1 MIFVLSYFSRLV
13 FIRFRSSLAAQGR
26 EKAEAHKNSAQRER
40 PPRRHSFP
48 LGARRLH
55 YARERRL
62 GRRRRRRRRAPQ
74 PLCEMGEGTCVAVDA
89 TFFPA
94 RARRRA
100 VTPRPASPPV
110 KPKSVSRIDA
120 FVPLESPRAP
130 RSLTR
135 RIHEPPP
142 TPTPPGTLREDRQGQ
157 AGEDQA
163 LRGRQE
169 PPPFQAHGGE
179 REEAPARGGPPRR
192 D

>member
-1 MIFVLSYFSRLV
+1 MIFVLSYFLRLV
-13 FIRFRSSLAAQGR
+13 FIRFPKQFGSSRLRKGGSAQ
-26 EKAEAHKNSAQRER
+26 KTAQRER
-40 PPRRHSFP
+40 PASASFP
-48 LGARRLH
+48 LGARRLR

-74 PLCEMGEGTCVAVDA
+74 PLREMGEGTCFAVDA
-89 TFFPA
+89 AFSPA

-135 RIHEPPP
+135 RIFEPPP
-142 TPTPPGTLREDRQGQ
+142 TFTPPGTLREDRQGQ

-179 REEAPARGGPPRR
+179 REEAPARGGPPRG